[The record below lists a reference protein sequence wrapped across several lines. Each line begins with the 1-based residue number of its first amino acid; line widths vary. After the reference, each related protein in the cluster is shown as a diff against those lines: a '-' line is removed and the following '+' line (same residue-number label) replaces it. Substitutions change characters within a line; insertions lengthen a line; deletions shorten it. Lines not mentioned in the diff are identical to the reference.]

1 MFSGG
6 TEKLIL
12 TKLRKSLL
20 VVEGAKS
27 RAGKLV
33 STVVKEVKLNGKVQ
47 VVDYFGRNVMD
58 LALDSE
64 QDIVRTAIF

>member
-1 MFSGG
+1 M
-6 TEKLIL
+6 
-12 TKLRKSLL
+12 L

-47 VVDYFGRNVMD
+47 VVDYFGSNVMD

>member
-47 VVDYFGRNVMD
+47 VVDYFGSNVMD

-64 QDIVRTAIF
+64 QDIVRTAIC